1 MPSAFFDGLSS
12 ISITNGKREDFLARI
27 TRQELKKDEFTIRF
41 AALRELYL
49 QHQRKLALLGGAVLL
64 VIAVAVGSLLYV
76 RSQRTQAGEIFAR
89 ALATFHAP
97 VIPAPPVN
105 NPNMEFFKT
114 DAEKYAA
121 ALEQFR
127 EVAEGFSWYAQGKM
141 AQYYAALCQ
150 RELGKLPEAEQDLVS
165 IAGGGNRDL
174 AGLAKVALAG
184 IYAQT
189 GREEEAGKLYEEMG
203 DDPTSTV
210 PKATA
215 QLALAELYQKIRPE
229 QAVDLYQ
236 QIVDDYPGTGVG
248 ELAAQ
253 RLEELEE

>member
-1 MPSAFFDGLSS
+1 M
-12 ISITNGKREDFLARI
+12 ARI
-27 TRQELKKDEFTIRF
+27 TRQELKKDELTIRF

-49 QHQRKLALLGGAVLL
+49 QHRRKLALLGGAVLL
-64 VIAVAVGSLLYV
+64 VSAVAAGLLLYV
-76 RSQRTQAGEIFAR
+76 RSQQAQAGESFAR

-114 DAEKYAA
+114 DEEKYTA
-121 ALEQFR
+121 ALEKFT
-127 EVAEGFSWYAQGKM
+127 ELAEGFSWYAQGEM

-165 IAGGGNRDL
+165 IEGGGNRDV

-189 GREEEAGKLYEEMG
+189 GRAEEAEKLYEEMG
-203 DDPTSTV
+203 NDPTRTV

-215 QLALAELYQKIRPE
+215 QLALAELYQKTRPE
-229 QAVDLYQ
+229 QAVNLYQ
-236 QIVDDYPGTGVG
+236 QIVDDYPGTGVS
-248 ELAAQ
+248 ELATQ
-253 RLEELEE
+253 RLEELAE

>member
-1 MPSAFFDGLSS
+1 M
-12 ISITNGKREDFLARI
+12 ARL
-27 TRQELKKDEFTIRF
+27 TRQELKKDELTIRF

-49 QHQRKLALLGGAVLL
+49 QHQRKLALLGGAILL
-64 VIAVAVGSLLYV
+64 VIAVAAGLWLYV
-76 RSQRTQAGEIFAR
+76 RSQQAQAGESFAR

-97 VIPAPPVN
+97 VIPAPPAN

-114 DAEKYAA
+114 GEEKYTA
-121 ALEQFR
+121 ALEQFT
-127 EVAEGFSWYAQGKM
+127 EIAEGFSWYAQGEM

-189 GREEEAGKLYEEMG
+189 GREEEAEKLYEEMG
-203 DDPTSTV
+203 NDPTRTV

-215 QLALAELYQKIRPE
+215 QLALAELYQKTRPE
-229 QAVDLYQ
+229 QAVNLYQ
-236 QIVDDYPGTGVG
+236 QIVDDYPGTRVS
-248 ELAAQ
+248 ELATQ
-253 RLEELEE
+253 RLEELAE

>member
-1 MPSAFFDGLSS
+1 MPLAIFDALTL
-12 ISITNGKREDFLARI
+12 ILIANGRREDFLTRL
-27 TRQELKKDEFTIRF
+27 TRQELKKDEFAIRF
-41 AALRELYL
+41 AVLRELYL

-64 VIAVAVGSLLYV
+64 VLIVAAGLLYY
-76 RSQRTQAGEIFAR
+76 RGSQKTQAGESFAR

-97 VIPAPPVN
+97 VIPAAPAN

-114 DAEKYAA
+114 NVEKYTA
-121 ALEQFR
+121 ALEQFT
-127 EVAEGFSWYAQGKM
+127 EVAEGYSWYAQGEM

-150 RELGKLPEAEQDLVS
+150 RELGKLAEAEQDLAS
-165 IAGGGNRDL
+165 IAEGRNRDL
-174 AGLAKVALAG
+174 AGLAKVVLAG

-203 DDPTSTV
+203 NDPTRTV

-215 QLALAELYQKIRPE
+215 QLALAELYQKTRPE
-229 QAVDLYQ
+229 QSVNLYQ
-236 QIVDDYPGTGVG
+236 QLADDYPGTAVS

-253 RLEELEE
+253 RLEELAE